1 MPRMHCAGAS
11 SYAGSDAGSQ
21 GGSSYAGESGGAV
34 RDPEQD
40 SGALRA
46 TSDAGSDVGF
56 EPGVS
61 RRGWGASSNA
71 SVASEGG
78 SSYAGEIGAGGSIGL
93 GADWETLE

>member
-1 MPRMHCAGAS
+1 M
-11 SYAGSDAGSQ
+11 
-21 GGSSYAGESGGAV
+21 
-34 RDPEQD
+34 RDSEQD

-46 TSDAGSDVGF
+46 TSDAGSDIGF
-56 EPGVS
+56 ETGVS

-78 SSYAGEIGAGGSIGL
+78 SSYAGELGTGGNIGL

>member
-1 MPRMHCAGAS
+1 MCAGAS
-11 SYAGSDAGSQ
+11 SYAGSDVGSQ
-21 GGSSYAGESGGAV
+21 GGSSYAGESGAV
-34 RDPEQD
+34 RDPEQE

-46 TSDAGSDVGF
+46 PSDAGSDVGF
-56 EPGVS
+56 EIGVS

-78 SSYAGEIGAGGSIGL
+78 SSYAGELGTGGSIGL